1 MNYYNTNNTY
11 YKKMMNISKKRKQAL
26 KGGDKGCVGG
36 SYKQLKKT
44 KKRVLG
50 GFGGFQGFL
59 GVKGKPTPKRPKKA

>member
-36 SYKQLKKT
+36 SYK
-44 KKRVLG
+44 
-50 GFGGFQGFL
+50 
-59 GVKGKPTPKRPKKA
+59 